1 MCVPANHVA
10 YTGGTAYIII
20 VAVEHFEHTP
30 ERERERERERE
41 VILVDCSALTLEKT
55 FCRFTG
61 TKRAA
66 H

>member
-10 YTGGTAYIII
+10 YTGGTAYIMI

-30 ERERERERERE
+30 ERERERERE
-41 VILVDCSALTLEKT
+41 VILVHCTTLTLENT

-61 TKRAA
+61 TKRTA